1 MLEKRLQRKLRSLQK
16 LPKIL
21 SSLLIPDSSKERKT
35 PEGLQILAMTM
46 TDEESPA
53 GQ

>member
-35 PEGLQILAMTM
+35 PEGFTNPGN
-46 TDEESPA
+46 DDDR
-53 GQ
+53 